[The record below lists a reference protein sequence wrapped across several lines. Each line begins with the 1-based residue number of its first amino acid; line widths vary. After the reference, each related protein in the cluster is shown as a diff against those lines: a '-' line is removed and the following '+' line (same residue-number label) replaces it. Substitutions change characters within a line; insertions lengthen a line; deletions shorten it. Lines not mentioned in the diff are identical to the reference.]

1 MTMAKERK
9 RVKKLK
15 EELQFLTD
23 TPMNKHTVFVDTEDE
38 VEDFEAAEYFDTA
51 EELVGSCSVSCSCST
66 PPSPSLLQSVTLM
79 Y

>member
-23 TPMNKHTVFVDTEDE
+23 TPMNKHTVFVDTEEE

-51 EELVGSCSVSCSCST
+51 EELVGACSSTHCSFAHSVH
-66 PPSPSLLQSVTLM
+66 PIRPSH
-79 Y
+79 